1 MGHVSSTDV
10 TRGLGMSTA
19 PRALI
24 DAQRLWRRVETLSTI
39 TLPNQPWTRRAFS
52 PEFQKSREWLREQ
65 MAQAGLSVRL
75 DAAGN
80 LIGRRAG
87 RNDALPPLMTGSHC
101 DTVISGGRFDGV
113 IGVLAGVEV
122 AQALEESGT
131 ILDHALEVVDF
142 LSEEPSDYGIS
153 CIGSR
158 GMTGVLTSDML
169 AATNPQGETLM
180 QGLER
185 IGANPEELQPPL
197 RRPGDVAAFVELH
210 IEQGP
215 VLEKAGLPIGV
226 VSNIV
231 GIRRVLFSVVGQPDH
246 AGTTPMDIRRD
257 ALVGAACL
265 IERANS
271 MAAAQKGKTHYVV
284 ATIGRLS
291 LTPNAANAVPGFVEM
306 ILEVRSDARRVLDQ
320 FPEELLASV
329 QDRLKELRV
338 SASFKPVSRAEP
350 TGCSALVMDAVLAAA
365 TELEYESQV
374 LPSGAGHDAAYMAA
388 CGPMGMIFIPCLN
401 GRSHC
406 PEEWIE
412 PRQLA
417 DGARVL
423 HRTLTLLDGR
433 LGAERHRP

>member
-1 MGHVSSTDV
+1 
-10 TRGLGMSTA
+10 MSADPQT
-19 PRALI
+19 LI
-24 DAQRLWRRVETLSTI
+24 DAQRLWRRVETLSAF
-39 TLPNQPWTRRAFS
+39 TLADQPWTRRAFT
-52 PEFQKSREWLREQ
+52 PEFQKSRDWLRGQ
-65 MAQAGLSVRL
+65 MEQAGLAVRL

-80 LIGRRAG
+80 LIGRREG
-87 RNDALPPLMTGSHC
+87 RHSNLPPLMTGSHC
-101 DTVISGGRFDGV
+101 DTVVSGGRFDGI
-113 IGVLAGVEV
+113 IGVLAGIAV
-122 AQALEESGT
+122 AQALEESGAV
-131 ILDHALEVVDF
+131 LDHPLEVVDF

-169 AATNPQGETLM
+169 AATNPQGETLS
-180 QGLER
+180 QGMER
-185 IGANPEELQPPL
+185 IGASPAKLQPAL
-197 RRPGDVAAFVELH
+197 RGAGDVAAFVELH

-257 ALVGAACL
+257 ALVGAAGL
-265 IERANS
+265 IERANA
-271 MAAAQKGKTHYVV
+271 MAAAQSGKPHYVV
-284 ATIGRLS
+284 ATIGRIAV
-291 LTPNAANAVPGFVEM
+291 TPNAPNAVPGLVEM
-306 ILEVRSDARRVLDQ
+306 MLEVRSDARQVLDH
-320 FPEELLASV
+320 FPEELLTSV
-329 QDRLKELRV
+329 QSRLEQLRV

-350 TGCSALVMDAVLAAA
+350 TDCSPVVMDAVRDAA
-365 TELEYESQV
+365 TALDYPNQV

-412 PRQLA
+412 PGQLA

-423 HRTLTLLDGR
+423 HRTLTLLDRR
-433 LGAERHRP
+433 LSESRL